1 MATRRTT
8 DSNTAEEPGQGF
20 LLDDPGTLKE
30 VVRQWLQELL
40 ENELHDY
47 LGAGRYERTGSR
59 RGYRSGHRPRRLQT
73 RLGEL
78 ALSVPTERTG
88 GYRTRLFAR
97 YQRSEQA
104 FLLTLQEM
112 YLQGVSTRKVR
123 RITEELCGSD
133 VSASTVSR
141 LVRRL
146 DEDLAA
152 WRNRRLPE
160 AYPYLVVDARYERV
174 RQGGRI
180 TSQGVLLMV
189 GISAGGQRDII
200 GVTLA
205 NTESEPS
212 WTEALRELIR
222 RGLHGVQLVVSD
234 DHEGLVA
241 AIRRCFQGPVLWQRC
256 QKHFLDN
263 VLALVSKRDRHE
275 LWQALRTV
283 FDAASLEHAQTRLAE
298 VVAEWRERY
307 PRLAD
312 KLEAET
318 EDTLAFFQFPKRHW
332 VRIRTTN
339 MLERYNE
346 ELRRRTKVIRVFP
359 NPASCLRLV
368 TAHAME
374 QAAEWAAQPQ
384 YLDMSPLDDAP

>member
-1 MATRRTT
+1 MATDRTT
-8 DSNTAEEPGQGF
+8 DSTRHEGAGQGF
-20 LLDDPGTLKE
+20 LLNDAGFLKE
-30 VVRQWLQELL
+30 VVQRLVQEML
-40 ENELHDY
+40 EVELSEY
-47 LGAGRYERTGSR
+47 LGAERYERVDGR

-78 ALSVPTERTG
+78 ELAVPTERTG
-88 GYRTRLFAR
+88 GYRTGLFER

-112 YLQGVSTRKVR
+112 YLQGVSTRRVR
-123 RITEELCGSD
+123 QITEKLCGNQ
-133 VSASTVSR
+133 VSASAVSR

-146 DEDLAA
+146 DADLEA
-152 WRNRRLPE
+152 WRNRRLVE

-180 TSQGVLLMV
+180 TSQAVLLIV
-189 GISAGGQRDII
+189 GVAASDQRDII
-200 GVTLA
+200 GVMLA
-205 NTESEPS
+205 NTESETS
-212 WTEALRELIR
+212 WTEVFREMLR
-222 RGLHGVQLVVSD
+222 RGLHGVRLVVSD

-241 AIRRCFQGPVLWQRC
+241 SIQRCFQGARWQRC

-263 VLALVSKRDRHE
+263 VLALVSKQDRKA
-275 LWQALRTV
+275 LWAALRTV
-283 FDAASLEHAQTRLAE
+283 FDAASRRHAEARLAE
-298 VVAEWRERY
+298 VVAEWRDRY
-307 PRLAD
+307 PALAD
-312 KLEAET
+312 KLEEET
-318 EDTLAFFQFPKRHW
+318 EDTLAFYDFPESHRVK
-332 VRIRTTN
+332 IRTTN

-374 QAAEWAAQPQ
+374 QAAEWAAQVP
-384 YLDMSPLDDAP
+384 YLDMSLLEH

>member
-1 MATRRTT
+1 LNDA
-8 DSNTAEEPGQGF
+8 GF
-20 LLDDPGTLKE
+20 LKE
-30 VVRQWLQELL
+30 VVQRLVQELL
-40 ENELHDY
+40 ETELNEY
-47 LGAGRYERTGSR
+47 LGAERYERSEGR
-59 RGYRSGHRPRRLQT
+59 RGYRSGHRPRRLRT

-78 ALSVPTERTG
+78 ALAVPTERSGDFRTG
-88 GYRTRLFAR
+88 LFER

-112 YLQGVSTRKVR
+112 YLAGVSTRKVR
-123 RITEELCGSD
+123 HITEELCGTR

-146 DEDLAA
+146 DADLEA
-152 WRNRRLPE
+152 WRNRRLQE

-174 RQGGRI
+174 RVGGRI
-180 TSQGVLLMV
+180 TSQAVLLIV
-189 GISAGGQRDII
+189 GVAASDQRDII

-205 NTESEPS
+205 NTESETS
-212 WTEALRELIR
+212 WTEVFRELVR
-222 RGLHGVQLVVSD
+222 RGLRGVRLVVSD

-241 AIRRCFQGPVLWQRC
+241 AVRRCFQGARWQRC

-263 VLALVSKRDRHE
+263 VLALVSKKDRKA
-275 LWQALRTV
+275 LWSALRTV
-283 FDAASLEHAQTRLAE
+283 FDTASRRHAETRLAE
-298 VVAEWRERY
+298 VVAEWRNRY
-307 PRLAD
+307 PALAD
-312 KLEAET
+312 KLEEET
-318 EDTLAFFQFPKRHW
+318 EDTLAFYDFPDSHW
-332 VRIRTTN
+332 RRIRTTN

-374 QAAEWAAQPQ
+374 QASEWAAQIP
-384 YLDMSPLDDAP
+384 YLDMSLLEP